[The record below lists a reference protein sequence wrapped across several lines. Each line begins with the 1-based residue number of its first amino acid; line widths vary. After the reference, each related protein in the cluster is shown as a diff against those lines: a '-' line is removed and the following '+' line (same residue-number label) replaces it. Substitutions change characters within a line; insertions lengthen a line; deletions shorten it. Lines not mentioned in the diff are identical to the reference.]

1 MEAFNYQYAGA
12 DTNGCRTCGT
22 TARSTSGEGASVDI
36 VETQYNAA
44 ADAVTATI
52 SLVNNSNATFEFEIQ
67 ANVVNGIEITRDL
80 SAAVGPGGEEEVIF
94 TFDVSGSTGDDVLL
108 TVNVLEPF
116 VGATQEEVDITEDT
130 TDPIEPPVQ
139 PPRDPN
145 GGIEISREVALA
157 GAALGAGAFVALSRR
172 G

>member
-22 TARSTSGEGASVDI
+22 TTRQTSGEDASVDI
-36 VETQYNAA
+36 VGTEYNATA
-44 ADAVTATI
+44 ETVTATI

-80 SAAVGPGGEEEVIF
+80 TAAVGPGGEEEILF
-94 TFDVSGSTGDDVLL
+94 TFDVSESTGDDVLL

-116 VGATQEEVDITEDT
+116 SGATQEEIDITEDT
-130 TDPIEPPVQ
+130 TGPIDPPTQ
-139 PPRDPN
+139 PPSDPN
-145 GGIEISREVALA
+145 GGIDISREAALA
-157 GAALGAGAFVALSRR
+157 GAALGAGAFVALRRR